1 MAEVRRQERG
11 RRRIEQIL
19 QAAARVFAERGY
31 ENATTNA
38 IAAAAGISPGSLYQ
52 YFRNKDELAAALAE
66 LYRERLIAFRATFDT
81 DVGPADLDALLDR
94 ILGPLVEFNL
104 ANPGFKALFARTD
117 MPTAMREAVAPA
129 HQAIHQQV
137 EALVGALFP
146 DITAKQ
152 RTRTAAVAIQT
163 LRGMMPMIIDAP
175 DDERPALVAELRL
188 VLRSYLLARAGR
200 TEAPGQVNPAED
212 AG

>member
-1 MAEVRRQERG
+1 MTEVRRQERG

-19 QAAARVFAERGY
+19 LAAAEVFAERGY

-66 LYRERLIAFRATFDT
+66 LYRDRLVAFRGTFET
-81 DVGPADLDALLDR
+81 GAGAADLDVLLDQV
-94 ILGPLVEFNL
+94 LGPLVEFNL

-117 MPTAMREAVAPA
+117 MPAALRAAVAPA

-137 EALVGALFP
+137 ETLIGTIFP
-146 DITAKQ
+146 GLTPEDRS
-152 RTRTAAVAIQT
+152 RTTAVAIQT
-163 LRGMMPMIIDAP
+163 LRGMMPMIVEAP
-175 DDERPALVAELRL
+175 ESDRPALTEELRL

-200 TEAPGQVNPAED
+200 
-212 AG
+212 

>member
-19 QAAARVFAERGY
+19 LATAEVFAERGY

-52 YFRNKDELAAALAE
+52 YFRNKEELAAALAE
-66 LYRERLIAFRATFDT
+66 LYRERLTQFRGAFE
-81 DVGPADLDALLDR
+81 VSGSADLDALLDH

-117 MPTAMREAVAPA
+117 MPAAMREAVAPA
-129 HQAIHQQV
+129 HQAIHRQV
-137 EALVGALFP
+137 ETLIGAVFP
-146 DITAKQ
+146 ELTPDDRS
-152 RTRTAAVAIQT
+152 RTSAVAIQT
-163 LRGMMPMIIDAP
+163 LRGMMPMIVDAP
-175 DDERPALVAELRL
+175 ESERPAMVAELRL

-200 TEAPGQVNPAED
+200 
-212 AG
+212 

>member
-19 QAAARVFAERGY
+19 LATAEVFAERGY

-52 YFRNKDELAAALAE
+52 YFRNKEELAAALAE
-66 LYRERLIAFRATFDT
+66 LYRERLVAFRGAFETGD
-81 DVGPADLDALLDR
+81 GPADLDVLLNQ

-117 MPTAMREAVAPA
+117 MPAAMRVAVAPA
-129 HQAIHQQV
+129 HEAIHRQV
-137 EALVGALFP
+137 ETLIGAIFP
-146 DITAKQ
+146 ELSPEDRS
-152 RTRTAAVAIQT
+152 RTTAVAIQT
-163 LRGMMPMIIDAP
+163 LRGMMPMIVDAP
-175 DDERPALVAELRL
+175 ESDRPALVEELRL

-200 TEAPGQVNPAED
+200 
-212 AG
+212 

>member
-19 QAAARVFAERGY
+19 LATAEVFAERGY

-52 YFRNKDELAAALAE
+52 YFRNKEELAAALAE
-66 LYRERLIAFRATFDT
+66 LYRERLVAFRGTFEAGD
-81 DVGPADLDALLDR
+81 GPADLDVLLNQ

-117 MPTAMREAVAPA
+117 MPAAMRVAVAPA
-129 HQAIHQQV
+129 HQAIHRRV
-137 EALVGALFP
+137 ESLIGAIFP
-146 DITAKQ
+146 ELTPEDRS
-152 RTRTAAVAIQT
+152 RTSAVAIQT
-163 LRGMMPMIIDAP
+163 LRGMMPMIVDAP
-175 DDERPALVAELRL
+175 ESDRPALVDELRL

-200 TEAPGQVNPAED
+200 
-212 AG
+212 